1 MLKTIKLKLPKI
13 IFAVLLVII
22 AILFMARYMGSDE
35 EMVKSNGQVEVLD
48 VTKQRSEL
56 PFLSNTI
63 EAFFEEIQIDTP
75 VLVIGEEDSVGLVVA
90 RAMVIGSSEEEL
102 DILMNTVPN
111 RERFA
116 TTTTTTSKDNDQE
129 SFPENP
135 DLQAFREEMANLTP
149 EERLIKREELGMGM
163 GKSPAEGG
171 EPTEMRARLITAT
184 RYVGEVIDM
193 DVNSITIKQ
202 KSGESILIIY
212 TDRTIISKT
221 SS

>member
-1 MLKTIKLKLPKI
+1 M
-13 IFAVLLVII
+13 
-22 AILFMARYMGSDE
+22 
-35 EMVKSNGQVEVLD
+35 
-48 VTKQRSEL
+48 
-56 PFLSNTI
+56 
-63 EAFFEEIQIDTP
+63 
-75 VLVIGEEDSVGLVVA
+75 VA

-102 DILMNTVPN
+102 DILMNTVSN

-116 TTTTTTSKDNDQE
+116 TTATTTSKDNDQG

-149 EERLIKREELGMGM
+149 EERQVKREELGMG
-163 GKSPAEGG
+163 KSLAEGS
-171 EPTEMRARLITAT
+171 EPTEMRTRLITAT

-202 KSGESILIIY
+202 KNGESILIIY